1 MAFWKY
7 SAAILLGV
15 LATVNWE
22 IWRFPCHRGTNDTDH
37 ASSGFDTY
45 VETHNFTAVAGR
57 RQNYQT
63 NESAGQSQ
71 GAKSIIGEYGE
82 PFHPQGRNI
91 FLLETSGRKSIDSRE
106 ACAIESAA
114 RQNPEWTV
122 FYLSLEDT
130 TCRYM
135 DKLTSRIHNV
145 QHRTSSPE
153 KIFRDTIMSDWYLSG
168 IWTTSPYKVMHLSD
182 ALRLVLLWKYGGV
195 YVDLDVVVLG
205 SFDEVRNSVCREL
218 FPDVGNA
225 VMAFDKGHPFL
236 LHCMRELANSYRPMD
251 YPYNGPRLLDRVLC
265 ELCTEEVFYNEES
278 FECAGVRVLG
288 SKAFFPVS
296 YPEWQRPFLA
306 KDTDGVQTDCKNST
320 VIHLWNSL
328 SHAATIEPA
337 SAYDI
342 WQRVLCPTTYR

>member
-1 MAFWKY
+1 MRMALWKY
-7 SAAILLGV
+7 SAPMLLGV
-15 LATVNWE
+15 LAAVLWD
-22 IWRFPCHRGTNDTDH
+22 IWHFPCRRGTNDANH
-37 ASSGFDTY
+37 GS
-45 VETHNFTAVAGR
+45 
-57 RQNYQT
+57 
-63 NESAGQSQ
+63 
-71 GAKSIIGEYGE
+71 KSITGEYEE
-82 PFHPQGRNI
+82 PFHQLGRNI
-91 FLLETSGRKSIDSRE
+91 FLLETSGRKSIDSRV

-135 DKLTSRIHNV
+135 DQLTSRIPNI
-145 QHRTSSPE
+145 QHRRCNLVE
-153 KIFRDTIMSDWYLSG
+153 IFNDTILFDWYLSG
-168 IWTTSPYKVMHLSD
+168 VWSTSPYKVMHLSD

-205 SFDEVRNSVCREL
+205 SFDGVRNSVCREL

-225 VMAFDKGHPFL
+225 VMAFEKGHSFL
-236 LHCMRELANSYRPMD
+236 LHCMREFAAAYRPMD

-265 ELCTEEVFYNEES
+265 KLCTEEVFYNEES
-278 FECAGVRVLG
+278 FECAGLRVLE

-306 KDTDGVQTDCKNST
+306 KDADKVLADCKNST

-328 SHAATIEPA
+328 SHAAYIEPT
-337 SAYDI
+337 SAYDM